1 VSLICETTAI
11 PGVLLFT
18 PKVFG
23 DDRGFFLQ
31 TYQKKVYAE
40 AGLDC
45 TFIQDNL
52 SRSCRDTVR
61 GLHYQL
67 ENPQAKLV
75 SVLRGAVLDV
85 AVDIRRGSPTFGQVV
100 VAELSEENRRQLFVP
115 AGFAHG
121 FRVLSKTADFFYKC
135 ADYYTPGDEY
145 GVLWNDPDLGIP
157 WGDPASPVVSK
168 KDLMQPCLADIPPDQ
183 LPEYAVEANDNNHI

>member
-1 VSLICETTAI
+1 MSLSCETTAI

-31 TYQKKVYAE
+31 TYQQQAYAE
-40 AGLDC
+40 AGLDVL
-45 TFIQDNL
+45 FVQDNL

-67 ENPQAKLV
+67 QHPQGKLV

-85 AVDIRRGSPTFGQVV
+85 AVDIRRGSPTFGKH
-100 VAELSEENRRQLFVP
+100 VAVELSEENHKQLFVP
-115 AGFAHG
+115 ARFAHG
-121 FRVLSKTADFFYKC
+121 FRVLSDSADFFYKC
-135 ADYYTPGDEY
+135 TDYYTPGDEY
-145 GVLWNDPDLGIP
+145 GVRWDDPAIGIP
-157 WGDPASPVVSK
+157 WGDMASPVVSP
-168 KDLMQPCLADIPPDQ
+168 KDLEMKALADVPPEQ
-183 LPEYAVEANDNNHI
+183 LPEF

>member
-1 VSLICETTAI
+1 MSLTCETTAI

-31 TYQKKVYAE
+31 TYQQKAYAN

-45 TFIQDNL
+45 TFVQDNL
-52 SRSCRDTVR
+52 SRSCRDTIR

-67 ENPQAKLV
+67 RNPQAKLV

-121 FRVLSKTADFFYKC
+121 FRVLSETADFFYKC
-135 ADYYTPGDEY
+135 SDFYAPGDEY
-145 GVLWNDPDLGIP
+145 GVLWSDPDIRIP
-157 WGDPASPVVSK
+157 WGDLDSPVVSP
-168 KDLMQPCLADIPPDQ
+168 KDLEMELLADVPREH
-183 LPEYAVEANDNNHI
+183 LPEYKE